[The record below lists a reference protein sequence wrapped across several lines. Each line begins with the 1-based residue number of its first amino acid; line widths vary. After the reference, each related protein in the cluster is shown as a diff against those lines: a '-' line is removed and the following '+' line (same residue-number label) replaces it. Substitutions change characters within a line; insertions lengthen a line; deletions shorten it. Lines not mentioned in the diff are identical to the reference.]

1 MRKKPVQ
8 QRSQQMVDALIEAAG
23 QVIAERG
30 LEHFTTVQV
39 AERAN
44 VSVGSLYQ
52 YFANKDALLAA
63 LVDRLNREMGE
74 MVSRI
79 APSLLQAD
87 PQTLVRGL
95 LHAAFDFLG
104 GREGLYMELL
114 RNWYR
119 LDIQRSLHRFEQQ
132 MLEITRAYA
141 LTHVAD
147 LRLDHGPAKGFVI
160 INSVVFT
167 LLRYLS
173 LPNRALFD
181 RDRLVEELTT
191 MVAGYLSADRPRNP
205 RSKAA
210 TVTRAKP
217 GTGRSKRNPVR
228 I

>member
-1 MRKKPVQ
+1 MRKKPIQ
-8 QRSQQMVDALIEAAG
+8 QRSQQMVDTLIEAAG

-52 YFANKDALLAA
+52 YFANKEALLAA
-63 LVDRLNREMGE
+63 LLDRLNREMGE
-74 MVSRI
+74 MVNRI
-79 APSLLQAD
+79 APGLLHAD
-87 PQTLVRGL
+87 PQTMVRGL
-95 LHAAFDFLG
+95 LNAAFDFLG

-147 LRLDHGPAKGFVI
+147 LRMDHGPAKGFVI

-173 LPNRALFD
+173 LPGGALFD
-181 RDRLVEELTT
+181 RKRLVEELTT
-191 MVAGYLSADRPRNP
+191 MVAGYLAGGALPESSRPRAP
-205 RSKAA
+205 RPSASRK
-210 TVTRAKP
+210 TRKKLRR
-217 GTGRSKRNPVR
+217 T
-228 I
+228 

>member
-1 MRKKPVQ
+1 MRKKPIQ
-8 QRSQQMVDALIEAAG
+8 QRSQQMVDTLIEAAG

-52 YFANKDALLAA
+52 YFANKEALLAA
-63 LVDRLNREMGE
+63 LLDRLNREMGE
-74 MVSRI
+74 MVNRI
-79 APSLLQAD
+79 APGLLHAD
-87 PQTLVRGL
+87 PQTMVRGL
-95 LHAAFDFLG
+95 LNAAFDFLG

-147 LRLDHGPAKGFVI
+147 LRMDHGPAKGFVI

-173 LPNRALFD
+173 LPGGALFD
-181 RDRLVEELTT
+181 RKRLVEELTT
-191 MVAGYLSADRPRNP
+191 MVAGYLAGGALPESSRPRVP
-205 RSKAA
+205 RPSASRK
-210 TVTRAKP
+210 TRKKLP
-217 GTGRSKRNPVR
+217 RT
-228 I
+228 

>member
-1 MRKKPVQ
+1 M
-8 QRSQQMVDALIEAAG
+8 
-23 QVIAERG
+23 
-30 LEHFTTVQV
+30 QV

-52 YFANKDALLAA
+52 YFANKEALLAA
-63 LVDRLNREMGE
+63 LLDRLNREMGE
-74 MVSRI
+74 MVNRI
-79 APSLLQAD
+79 APGLLHAD
-87 PQTLVRGL
+87 PQTMVRGL
-95 LHAAFDFLG
+95 LNAAFDFLG

-147 LRLDHGPAKGFVI
+147 LRMDHGPAKGFVI

-173 LPNRALFD
+173 LPGGALFD
-181 RDRLVEELTT
+181 RKRLVEELTT
-191 MVAGYLSADRPRNP
+191 MVAGYLAGGALPESSRPRAP
-205 RSKAA
+205 RPSASRK
-210 TVTRAKP
+210 TRKKLRR
-217 GTGRSKRNPVR
+217 T
-228 I
+228 

>member
-1 MRKKPVQ
+1 VRKKPIQ
-8 QRSQQMVDALIEAAG
+8 QRSQQMVDTLIEAAG

-52 YFANKDALLAA
+52 YFANKEALLAA
-63 LVDRLNREMGE
+63 LLDRLNREMGE
-74 MVSRI
+74 MVNRI
-79 APSLLQAD
+79 APGLLHAD
-87 PQTLVRGL
+87 PQTMVRGL
-95 LHAAFDFLG
+95 LNAAFDFLG

-147 LRLDHGPAKGFVI
+147 LRMDHGPAKGFVI

-173 LPNRALFD
+173 LPGGALFD
-181 RDRLVEELTT
+181 RKRLVEELTT
-191 MVAGYLSADRPRNP
+191 MVAGYLAGGALPESSRPRAP
-205 RSKAA
+205 RPSASRK
-210 TVTRAKP
+210 TRKKLRR
-217 GTGRSKRNPVR
+217 T
-228 I
+228 

>member
-8 QRSQQMVDALIEAAG
+8 QRSQQLVEALIEAAG
-23 QVIAERG
+23 QVISERG
-30 LEHFTTVQV
+30 LEHLTTVQV
-39 AERAN
+39 AERAR

-63 LVDRLNREMGE
+63 LLDRLNRELND
-74 MVSRI
+74 MVTRT
-79 APSLLQAD
+79 APSLLRGD
-87 PQTLVRGL
+87 PDTLVRGL

-119 LDIQRSLHRFEQQ
+119 LDIQRGLHRFEQN

-147 LRLDHGPAKGFVI
+147 LRMDHGPAKGFVV

-181 RDRLVEELTT
+181 RDRLIEELTT
-191 MVAGYLSADRPRNP
+191 MVAGYLSMKAPASAKKR
-205 RSKAA
+205 RSKG
-210 TVTRAKP
+210 P
-217 GTGRSKRNPVR
+217 
-228 I
+228 

>member
-1 MRKKPVQ
+1 MRKKPIQ
-8 QRSQQMVDALIEAAG
+8 QRSQQMVDTLIEAAG

-52 YFANKDALLAA
+52 YFANKEALLAA
-63 LVDRLNREMGE
+63 LLDRLNREMGE
-74 MVSRI
+74 MVNRI
-79 APSLLQAD
+79 APGLLHAD
-87 PQTLVRGL
+87 PQTMVRGL
-95 LHAAFDFLG
+95 LNAAFDFLG

-147 LRLDHGPAKGFVI
+147 LRMDHGPAKGFVI

-173 LPNRALFD
+173 LPGGALFD
-181 RDRLVEELTT
+181 RKRLVEELTT
-191 MVAGYLSADRPRNP
+191 MVAGYLAGGALPESSRPRVP
-205 RSKAA
+205 RPSASRK
-210 TVTRAKP
+210 TRKKLRR
-217 GTGRSKRNPVR
+217 T
-228 I
+228 